1 MKTNT
6 EPRTVFQTVRFTQ
19 DEAQELLEH
28 AEACSSSVSQ
38 LVRLRVL
45 GLPLPPG
52 AAPAVNL
59 SAWRELAATTSN
71 LNQLVHHLNAQ
82 AKANIQGQAEPDLV
96 EVKTLAIELAAKVQ
110 KLRLQLL
117 GAS

>member
-1 MKTNT
+1 M
-6 EPRTVFQTVRFTQ
+6 RFTP

-82 AKANIQGQAEPDLV
+82 ANIQGQAKPDLV
-96 EVKTLAIELAAKVQ
+96 EVKTLVVDLAAKVQ

-117 GAS
+117 GATS